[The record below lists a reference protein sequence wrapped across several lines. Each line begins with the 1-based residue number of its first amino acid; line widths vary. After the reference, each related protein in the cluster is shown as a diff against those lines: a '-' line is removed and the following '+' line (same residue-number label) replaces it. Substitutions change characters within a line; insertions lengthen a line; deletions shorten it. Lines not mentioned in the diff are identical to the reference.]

1 MPFLSHLQGFGWM
14 LGGTPWDMVKGAWPA
29 PSPPL
34 GWPFKSCQMKSSG
47 DCCFPSL
54 SRSSIL
60 LSSPPQHPRL
70 FSPPQL
76 PTHSLLTLTL
86 THAQDPRSSS
96 LPPLVV
102 PINSGCGTPAL
113 RHSDPIR
120 SGPSSPL
127 RISCEWAG
135 LPVRERVRKE
145 RRAIAS
151 LFRPPILSQRFKR
164 TRMTSGAAAT
174 ALVLEVP
181 NTFFWNIPFHA
192 KKGFLLSRPAPTLLR
207 SASPGP
213 DKGSFRASWS
223 TTFNYLKAGAKVL
236 MLYNADKVH
245 LNAFLAKAEW
255 RNQRRDWLIWL
266 GIALDNG
273 KGDSESKDSN
283 RERDKENENWG
294 KRTTLD

>member
-54 SRSSIL
+54 SLSSIL

-145 RRAIAS
+145 RRAVSMIPFSAPLSWAS
-151 LFRPPILSQRFKR
+151 ASSEREWPAAQRQTPLSWKFRTRSFETFHSTPRRVSCSHAQPPPCCARPPSAQTRALSGLPGVPPSIISRPERKCWCYTMLIKFTSMHSSQRQ
-164 TRMTSGAAAT
+164 SG
-174 ALVLEVP
+174 V
-181 NTFFWNIPFHA
+181 I
-192 KKGFLLSRPAPTLLR
+192 KGGT
-207 SASPGP
+207 
-213 DKGSFRASWS
+213 D
-223 TTFNYLKAGAKVL
+223 
-236 MLYNADKVH
+236 
-245 LNAFLAKAEW
+245 
-255 RNQRRDWLIWL
+255 
-266 GIALDNG
+266 
-273 KGDSESKDSN
+273 
-283 RERDKENENWG
+283 
-294 KRTTLD
+294 